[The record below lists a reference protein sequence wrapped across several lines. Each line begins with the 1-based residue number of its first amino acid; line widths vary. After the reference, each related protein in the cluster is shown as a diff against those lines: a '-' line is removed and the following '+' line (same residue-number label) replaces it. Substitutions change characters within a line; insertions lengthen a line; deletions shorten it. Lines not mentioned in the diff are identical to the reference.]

1 LRFLGVHEV
10 RASSLVRC
18 FQDTASGARKN
29 SPAAPT
35 ARKSPESE
43 KPEDTVTCPTA
54 HCRHR
59 SRARPTST
67 GRQTPPELVYPGERG
82 TKPRS
87 APVTPRALRR
97 ANWPSSYSPLIGL
110 SISRHS
116 KSVILRPRAQ
126 PRSGLSTMHELPRTM
141 VFSET
146 RSLKMPPLPTLSNI
160 TNWLRENSTG
170 NALSPSRRRGPKPER
185 VSTRM

>member
-1 LRFLGVHEV
+1 MRFLGVHEV

-18 FQDTASGARKN
+18 FQDTARGARKN

-35 ARKSPESE
+35 ARKSPESG

-97 ANWPSSYSPLIGL
+97 AIGHRLIHLLLASLSADILNQL
-110 SISRHS
+110 SI
-116 KSVILRPRAQ
+116 RPRAQ
-126 PRSGLSTMHELPRTM
+126 PRGGLSTMHELPRTM

-146 RSLKMPPLPTLSNI
+146 RSLKIPLSLPCLT
-160 TNWLRENSTG
+160 
-170 NALSPSRRRGPKPER
+170 
-185 VSTRM
+185 